1 MHGVRVCRWASFIS
15 HLLFVDDSI
24 IFGRANVE
32 KIRRVKRMLE
42 VYEEA
47 SGQKIN
53 LSKSDIV
60 FSADVGDEWAD
71 YLARELGVRRLEQLG
86 IYLGLLM
93 RVGRSREAMFR
104 SLVRMVKKKVK
115 D

>member
-1 MHGVRVCRWASFIS
+1 M
-15 HLLFVDDSI
+15 
-24 IFGRANVE
+24 
-32 KIRRVKRMLE
+32 
-42 VYEEA
+42 
-47 SGQKIN
+47 
-53 LSKSDIV
+53 
-60 FSADVGDEWAD
+60 
-71 YLARELGVRRLEQLG
+71 LGVRRLEQLG